1 MRGTRTDEAAATTTI
16 TEIGAKAKALSSPSF
31 ALFLF
36 SRKSAAAAPSFPL
49 LPPLSF
55 LARFTLKECITNDDD
70 RAESGRRSRER
81 EGGEGLFLRS

>member
-1 MRGTRTDEAAATTTI
+1 MRGTRTYEAAATTTI

-70 RAESGRRSRER
+70 RAERVGQAV
-81 EGGEGLFLRS
+81 